1 MPHRL
6 IYVTA
11 ANLEEAKSIGQ
22 KLVGE
27 RLVACVNILP
37 HMTSIYRWQGKVEEA
52 EEVVM
57 IVKTTEQLVERTIVR
72 TRQLHS
78 YECPCVVAVPI
89 VAGNPDFLAW
99 ISGETG

>member
-1 MPHRL
+1 MTHRL

-11 ANLEEAKSIGQ
+11 SSLDQAKSIGHQ
-22 KLVGE
+22 IVEE

-37 HMTSIYRWQGKVEEA
+37 HMTSIYRWQGKLEEA

-57 IVKTTEQLVERTIVR
+57 IVKTTESLVERVISRVR
-72 TRQLHS
+72 ELHS

-89 VAGNPDFLAW
+89 VAGDPDFLAW
-99 ISGETG
+99 ISRETG